1 MNKEALLE
9 KAEREEE
16 ELERDLQSGDEDGDG
31 DGDGDGG
38 DEDGDEDGDGD
49 EDDSGDES
57 DTDNESDT
65 DTDNDNDE
73 VPASV
78 RRQRWFSDPMFSNL
92 EGESS
97 SEDESPR
104 RSEKRERPLAER
116 LRAYS
121 RCVGR
126 E

>member
-16 ELERDLQSGDEDGDG
+16 ELERDLQ
-31 DGDGDGG
+31 
-38 DEDGDEDGDGD
+38 
-49 EDDSGDES
+49 SGDES

>member
-9 KAEREEE
+9 KAEKEEE
-16 ELERDLQSGDEDGDG
+16 EWEKDLQSDE
-31 DGDGDGG
+31 
-38 DEDGDEDGDGD
+38 EKE
-49 EDDSGDES
+49 SGEES
-57 DTDNESDT
+57 GESEESEES
-65 DTDNDNDE
+65 DNDNDDDE

-92 EGESS
+92 EGDSS
-97 SEDESPR
+97 SEDESR

-121 RCVGR
+121 RLDTLT
-126 E
+126 EK